1 MRWTR
6 ALIPTLKEDPAEAEI
21 ISHKLMIRAG
31 LIRKLTAGA
40 YSYLPLGWRVLN
52 KVENII
58 RDEMDNKG
66 AQEVLMPALQPSELW
81 KESGRYEDLGEDMI
95 KFIDRHQKEV
105 VMGPTHE
112 EIITDLVRN
121 NVKSYKELPLILYQI
136 QAKFRDEIR
145 PRSGVL
151 RSREFIMKDAYS
163 FDRDAA
169 GLDESYK
176 KMYAAYCNIF
186 TRCGLKFLAVEA
198 DTGVMG
204 GDVSHEFMVLS
215 ESGEDTLAHCAKCG
229 YAASIDKA
237 ECVLPLGETN
247 ETPQPLKE
255 LDTPGVSTI
264 EKVSAMLKVPHNKM
278 VKTLIYDL
286 DGKPL
291 AILIRGDRDI
301 NEAKLKKALK
311 VGHIKLAD
319 EAMIT
324 KATDAPV
331 GFAGPVGLKGIDMLA
346 DLSLKGLKNFV
357 TGANK
362 KDKHL
367 GNVNFDRDFKVERF
381 ADVSNIISGD
391 KCPRCDAKIKL
402 EQAIEVGHV
411 FKLGTKYSKAMS
423 ANFLDEDGKQKPCI
437 MGCYGIGVNRIAAA
451 LIEQSHD
458 KDGII
463 WHPSIAPYTVAILPL
478 NTSHTASMEAAE
490 KIYNELTSSG
500 IECILDDRPERA
512 GVKFKDSDLIGF
524 PVQVVIGEKKIA
536 NGEVEVKDRKTKEVK
551 VVKISEVVSTV
562 KRLIDTLSK

>member
-58 RDEMDNKG
+58 REEMDNKG

-81 KESGRYEDLGEDMI
+81 RESGRYGDLGEDMI
-95 KFIDRHQKEV
+95 KFVDRHGKETI
-105 VMGPTHE
+105 MGPTHE
-112 EIITDLVRN
+112 EIITDIVRN

-163 FDRDAA
+163 FDRDTA

-186 TRCGLKFLAVEA
+186 TRCGLSFLAVEA

-247 ETPQPLKE
+247 ESPQPLKE

-264 EKVSAMLKVPHNKM
+264 EKVSAMLKIPHNKM
-278 VKTLIYDL
+278 VKTLIYDV

-291 AILIRGDRDI
+291 AVLIRGDRDI
-301 NEAKLKKALK
+301 NEAKLKKALN

-324 KATDAPV
+324 KATGAPV
-331 GFAGPVGLKGIDMLA
+331 GFAGPVGLKGIDMLV
-346 DLSLKGLKNFV
+346 DLSLKGLKNLIA
-357 TGANK
+357 GANK

-367 GNVNFDRDFKVERF
+367 ANVNFERDFKAERF

-391 KCPRCDAKIKL
+391 KCPKCGAPVKL

-490 KIYNELTSSG
+490 KIYNELTSAG

-524 PVQVVIGEKKIA
+524 PIQVIIGEKKIA
-536 NGEVEVKDRKTKEVK
+536 NGEVEIKDRKTKEVK
-551 VVKISEVVSTV
+551 MVKVSEAASTA
-562 KRLIDTLSK
+562 KSLLKK